1 MDVEYIPLETN
12 DEFVTQGKVMAIGAE
27 VILIT
32 NWANDGNLF
41 VFDRK
46 TGKALKKINR
56 KGQGG
61 EEYVGITEVVLD
73 EANKEIF
80 VIAYTG
86 SKISVYDL
94 YGNFKR
100 SFKAEGT
107 ESHINTFNYD
117 RDNLISYVPDNSLE
131 NPSNAIPPYYL
142 IFSKQDGSI
151 TRKISIPFDEVKSPV
166 ARDGENW
173 ENWAA
178 PVPTAMYQ
186 IVPDHTNWVLM
197 ETSSDTI
204 YHYLP
209 DANTTIPLIVRTPSI
224 HSMDPPEVFLIPTV
238 FTDRYY
244 FMSLLKAE
252 FNFETGR
259 GFPTSGLMYETVE
272 LLYENGLVHDVAD
285 LYDLK
290 AGQLAELPRLGEKSA
305 DNIIRSIRGSVE
317 VPFRRVL
324 FGLGIRFVGETTA
337 KYLAEHFRSL
347 DAVMRATRE
356 ELTQADEVGGRIADA
371 IIEYFADE
379 QNHAI
384 IRRLRAAGLK
394 FEEEARELASESL
407 AGRSFVV
414 SGKFSRSRDEM
425 KELIEMHGGRNLAA
439 VSANVDYIVAGDN
452 MGPAKLRKAEKLG
465 VKIISEEEFI
475 AMVGGQEAPAANGT
489 EADSATTANTGGRNN
504 GAPAATEGGDGEPV
518 QQGELF

>member
-1 MDVEYIPLETN
+1 MKWIITISAILLFALAGCGKDKQSTNELITVDVTKNYPEKELTLQDFMDVEYIPLETN

-94 YGNFKR
+94 DGNFKR
-100 SFKAEGT
+100 SFKAVGT
-107 ESHINTFNYD
+107 ESHI
-117 RDNLISYVPDNSLE
+117 NSLE

-166 ARDGENW
+166 ARDGEA
-173 ENWAA
+173 WAV
-178 PVPTAMYQ
+178 PVPTAVYQ

-259 GFPTSGLMYETVE
+259 GFPISGLMYDR
-272 LLYENGLVHDVAD
+272 LENSLFIPKIYNGDYTSKREVDMMSRPLDPEFVI
-285 LYDLK
+285 
-290 AGQLAELPRLGEKSA
+290 GQSLQAHELAEAYGKGRLKGK
-305 DNIIRSIRGSVE
+305 
-317 VPFRRVL
+317 
-324 FGLGIRFVGETTA
+324 
-337 KYLAEHFRSL
+337 
-347 DAVMRATRE
+347 
-356 ELTQADEVGGRIADA
+356 
-371 IIEYFADE
+371 
-379 QNHAI
+379 
-384 IRRLRAAGLK
+384 LK
-394 FEEEARELASESL
+394 E
-407 AGRSFVV
+407 
-414 SGKFSRSRDEM
+414 
-425 KELIEMHGGRNLAA
+425 I
-439 VSANVDYIVAGDN
+439 
-452 MGPAKLRKAEKLG
+452 
-465 VKIISEEEFI
+465 
-475 AMVGGQEAPAANGT
+475 
-489 EADSATTANTGGRNN
+489 ATTLDEESN
-504 GAPAATEGGDGEPV
+504 PV
-518 QQGELF
+518 IMLIKHKKNKY